1 MMIDEYSTV
10 VNPHDSNGTVHALWK
25 AGAPDVTMCGQ
36 VESLDVRY
44 TPNRSVSCV
53 ACQGALKKIRQQRSR
68 EGTARHQQRMREEA
82 GMREQAEEATA
93 QYPSAG
99 NDIVYVPNEEID
111 RLLIG
116 TLGVRA
122 ATLRA
127 NGFEDLAAQLE
138 ITAGML
144 EGHTTSVVNDG
155 PAAVLNE
162 VRYIGPE
169 RRMRPRLIN
178 PDPGQDL

>member
-36 VESLDVRY
+36 VESLDVRHVQ
-44 TPNRSVSCV
+44 NRSVNCV
-53 ACQGALKKIRQQRSR
+53 ACQGALKKVRQQRSR
-68 EGTARHQQRMREEA
+68 EGTARHQQRMREQA
-82 GMREQAEEATA
+82 GMREEVEQATA
-93 QYPSAG
+93 EYPSAG

-116 TLGVRA
+116 TLTVRA

-127 NGFEDLAAQLE
+127 NGFEALAADLE
-138 ITAGML
+138 ITAGRL
-144 EGHTTSVVNDG
+144 EEHTKRNENDG
-155 PAAVLNE
+155 PAAILNE

-169 RRMRPRLIN
+169 RRMRPRHIN

>member
-1 MMIDEYSTV
+1 MIDEYSTV

-53 ACQGALKKIRQQRSR
+53 VCQGMLKKVRQQRSR
-68 EGTARHQQRMREEA
+68 EGTARHQQRMREQA
-82 GMREQAEEATA
+82 GMREEVEEATA

-99 NDIVYVPNEEID
+99 NDIVYVPNDEID

-116 TLGVRA
+116 TLTVRA

-127 NGFEDLAAQLE
+127 NGFDRLASELE
-138 ITAGML
+138 STAGL
-144 EGHTTSVVNDG
+144 LTKHTERVNGDG
-155 PAAVLNE
+155 PAAIVNE

-169 RRMRPRLIN
+169 RRMRPRLIH

>member
-1 MMIDEYSTV
+1 MLHEEYKTV
-10 VNPHDSNGTVHALWK
+10 VNPHDSNSTVHALWK

-44 TPNRSVSCV
+44 VENRSVSCV
-53 ACQGALKKIRQQRSR
+53 ACQGMLKKIRQQRSR

-82 GMREQAEEATA
+82 GHREEVEEATA

-99 NDIVYVPNEEID
+99 NDIVYVPNDEID

-127 NGFEDLAAQLE
+127 NGHESMAAQLE
-138 ITAGML
+138 LTAGML
-144 EGHTTSVVNDG
+144 EGHATSVVNDG
-155 PAAVLNE
+155 PAAILNE